1 MPLYTPGR
9 RRAII
14 LLLLTSVLLL
24 TLDLRGNAVLDAVR
38 TGYNKVLEPFESAA
52 DVVTRPIRNA
62 WRGITDYEDKAEE
75 VERLREQL
83 DAQRAD
89 QISAQA
95 QIIEHNELL
104 ALNNLPALSD
114 YENVVATV
122 VGASPTNIDQVI
134 EIDKGRDDGIDVG
147 MAVVSS
153 AGLVG
158 KITTPLLDDRAYV
171 MLLSDLQYA
180 TQVKVVPGAPP
191 RTTTSTTASST
202 TVPGHVPPGSAPV
215 GTTPTESSS
224 TTSTTSTTTTTTS
237 STVPT
242 EQPTTTEST
251 TSTSTS
257 TTLDLDSPRETG
269 VLRGQGD
276 GELPEVDLLADTPVI
291 GRIRRGDIVLTAG
304 GTESL
309 APQNIPVG
317 LVVNVVNRSTA
328 EGPLLEVEPLANLDE
343 LNFVRV
349 VLYKPASEV
358 EPAPAGTQ
366 AGD

>member
-9 RRAII
+9 RRAIV

-38 TGYNKVLEPFESAA
+38 AGYNKVLEPFESAA

-95 QIIEHNELL
+95 TLQEHEELL

-122 VGASPTNIDQVI
+122 VGARPTNIDQVI

-147 MAVVSS
+147 MAVVSR

-158 KITTPLLDDRAYV
+158 KITTPLLPDRAYV

-191 RTTTSTTASST
+191 ATTTTTSPTTTAA
-202 TVPGHVPPGSAPV
+202 GGAPPASP
-215 GTTPTESSS
+215 PTEATPPASS
-224 TTSTTSTTTTTTS
+224 TSTTTTVPPTDTTPAS
-237 STVPT
+237 
-242 EQPTTTEST
+242 

-257 TTLDLDSPRETG
+257 TTTTLDLDSPRETG
-269 VLRGQGD
+269 LLRGQGD
-276 GELPEVDLLADTPVI
+276 GDLPQVELLADTPVI

-317 LVVNVVNRSTA
+317 RVVNRISRSTA
-328 EGPLLEVEPLANLDE
+328 EGPLLEIEPYANLDE

-358 EPAPAGTQ
+358 EPPPDGTQ

>member
-9 RRAII
+9 RRAIV

-38 TGYNKVLEPFESAA
+38 SGYNKVLEPFESAA

-95 QIIEHNELL
+95 TILEYNELL

-147 MAVVSS
+147 MAVVSR

-158 KITTPLLDDRAYV
+158 KITTPLLPDRAYV

-191 RTTTSTTASST
+191 ATTTTTSPTTTAA
-202 TVPGHVPPGSAPV
+202 GGAPAV
-215 GTTPTESSS
+215 SPPTEATPPASS
-224 TTSTTSTTTTTTS
+224 TSTTTTT
-237 STVPT
+237 VPAD
-242 EQPTTTEST
+242 EST
-251 TSTSTS
+251 PASTSTSTS
-257 TTLDLDSPRETG
+257 TTTTLDLDSPRETG

-276 GELPEVDLLADTPVI
+276 GELPQVDLLADTPVI

-309 APQNIPVG
+309 APQNIPIG
-317 LVVNVVNRSTA
+317 RVVNVVTRSTA
-328 EGPLLEVEPLANLDE
+328 EGPLLEIEPYANLDE

-349 VLYKPASEV
+349 VLYKPASEA
-358 EPAPAGTQ
+358 EAPPDGTQ

>member
-9 RRAII
+9 RRAIV

-52 DVVTRPIRNA
+52 DVVTRPVRNA

-95 QIIEHNELL
+95 TILEHNELL

-147 MAVVSS
+147 MAVVSR

-158 KITTPLLDDRAYV
+158 KITSPLLPDRAYV

-191 RTTTSTTASST
+191 RPTTTTSPTTTAAGGSPPAAGQTEAPPPESST
-202 TVPGHVPPGSAPV
+202 S
-215 GTTPTESSS
+215 
-224 TTSTTSTTTTTTS
+224 TTTS
-237 STVPT
+237 STIPAEDT
-242 EQPTTTEST
+242 APAS
-251 TSTSTS
+251 TSTSTSTTTS

-269 VLRGQGD
+269 LLRGQGD
-276 GELPEVDLLADTPVI
+276 GELPQVDLLSDTPVI

-317 LVVNVVNRSTA
+317 RVVNRISRSTA
-328 EGPLLEVEPLANLDE
+328 EGPLLEVEPYANLSE
-343 LNFVRV
+343 LNYVRV

-358 EPAPAGTQ
+358 EPPPDGTQ
-366 AGD
+366 AGG

>member
-38 TGYNKVLEPFESAA
+38 AGYNKVLEPFESAA

-95 QIIEHNELL
+95 TILEHDELL

-147 MAVVSS
+147 MAVVSR

-158 KITTPLLDDRAYV
+158 KITTPLLPDRAYV
-171 MLLSDLQYA
+171 MLLSDLQYS

-191 RTTTSTTASST
+191 A
-202 TVPGHVPPGSAPV
+202 
-215 GTTPTESSS
+215 
-224 TTSTTSTTTTTTS
+224 TTTTTS
-237 STVPT
+237 PTTTIAGGPPASLPTEGTPPESSTSTTTSTVPT
-242 EQPTTTEST
+242 DDTTPAS

-257 TTLDLDSPRETG
+257 TTTTLDLDSPRETG
-269 VLRGQGD
+269 LLRGQGD
-276 GELPEVDLLADTPVI
+276 GELPQVDLLADTPVI

-304 GTESL
+304 GTLSL

-317 LVVNVVNRSTA
+317 RVVNVVSRSTA
-328 EGPLLEVEPLANLDE
+328 EGPLLEIEPYANLSE

-349 VLYKPASEV
+349 VLYEPASEV
-358 EPAPAGTQ
+358 EPAPDGTQ

>member
-9 RRAII
+9 RRAIV

-38 TGYNKVLEPFESAA
+38 AGYNRVLEPFESAA

-95 QIIEHNELL
+95 TLQEHEELL

-134 EIDKGRDDGIDVG
+134 EIDKGRDDGIEVG
-147 MAVVSS
+147 MAVVSR

-158 KITTPLLDDRAYV
+158 KITTPLLPDRAYV
-171 MLLSDLQYA
+171 MLLNDLQYA

-191 RTTTSTTASST
+191 ATTTTTTSPTT
-202 TVPGHVPPGSAPV
+202 TVAGGAPPASP
-215 GTTPTESSS
+215 PTEATPPAS
-224 TTSTTSTTTTTTS
+224 TSTTTTTAP
-237 STVPT
+237 PT
-242 EQPTTTEST
+242 DTTPES
-251 TSTSTS
+251 TSTSTTTT

-269 VLRGQGD
+269 LLRGQGD
-276 GELPEVDLLADTPVI
+276 ADLPQVELLADTPVI

-317 LVVNVVNRSTA
+317 RVVNRISRSTA
-328 EGPLLEVEPLANLDE
+328 EGPLLEIEPYANLDE

-358 EPAPAGTQ
+358 EPTPDGTQ

>member
-62 WRGITDYEDKAEE
+62 WRGITDYEDTAEE

-89 QISAQA
+89 QISARA
-95 QIIEHNELL
+95 QILEHNELL

-134 EIDKGRDDGIDVG
+134 EIDKGRDDGIEVG

-191 RTTTSTTASST
+191 RTTTSTTAPTT
-202 TVPGHVPPGSAPV
+202 TVPGQVPPASGPTD
-215 GTTPTESSS
+215 TTPTESSS
-224 TTSTTSTTTTTTS
+224 TTTTTTSTT
-237 STVPT
+237 VPAG
-242 EQPTTTEST
+242 EPTTTQST
-251 TSTSTS
+251 TSTSTT

-291 GRIRRGDIVLTAG
+291 GRIRPGDIVLTAG

-358 EPAPAGTQ
+358 EPTPDGTL

>member
-95 QIIEHNELL
+95 TILEHNELL

-134 EIDKGRDDGIDVG
+134 EIDKGRDDGIEVG

-191 RTTTSTTASST
+191 RTTTTTTAPTT
-202 TVPGHVPPGSAPV
+202 TVPGQVPPGSAPTA
-215 GTTPTESSS
+215 TTPES
-224 TTSTTSTTTTTTS
+224 TSTTTTTTS
-237 STVPT
+237 TTVPT
-242 EQPTTTEST
+242 GEPTTTEST
-251 TSTSTS
+251 TSTTSTS
-257 TTLDLDSPRETG
+257 TTTTLDLDNPRETG

-291 GRIRRGDIVLTAG
+291 GRIRPGDIVLTAG

-317 LVVNVVNRSTA
+317 IVVNVVNRSTA

-349 VLYKPASEV
+349 VLYKPATEV
-358 EPAPAGTQ
+358 EPAPDGTQ
-366 AGD
+366 AGG

>member
-9 RRAII
+9 RRAIV

-38 TGYNKVLEPFESAA
+38 AGYNKVLEPFESAA

-95 QIIEHNELL
+95 TIQEHNELL

-158 KITTPLLDDRAYV
+158 KITTPLLPDRAYV

-191 RTTTSTTASST
+191 ADDDDDQPDHHGRRRRRRRRRR
-202 TVPGHVPPGSAPV
+202 PRPRPRHPPRPRRRPCPPPTPRRRRRAPRHR
-215 GTTPTESSS
+215 PR
-224 TTSTTSTTTTTTS
+224 
-237 STVPT
+237 PR
-242 EQPTTTEST
+242 
-251 TSTSTS
+251 STSTARARRVCS
-257 TTLDLDSPRETG
+257 ADRATAICRRSNCSP
-269 VLRGQGD
+269 
-276 GELPEVDLLADTPVI
+276 TP
-291 GRIRRGDIVLTAG
+291 R
-304 GTESL
+304 
-309 APQNIPVG
+309 
-317 LVVNVVNRSTA
+317 
-328 EGPLLEVEPLANLDE
+328 
-343 LNFVRV
+343 
-349 VLYKPASEV
+349 
-358 EPAPAGTQ
+358 
-366 AGD
+366 

>member
-95 QIIEHNELL
+95 TILEHNELL

-134 EIDKGRDDGIDVG
+134 EIDKGRDDGIEVG

-191 RTTTSTTASST
+191 RTTTTTTAPTT
-202 TVPGHVPPGSAPV
+202 TVPGQVPPESAPTET
-215 GTTPTESSS
+215 TTPESS
-224 TTSTTSTTTTTTS
+224 STTTTTTS
-237 STVPT
+237 TTVPT
-242 EQPTTTEST
+242 GEPTTTEST
-251 TSTSTS
+251 TSTSTT
-257 TTLDLDSPRETG
+257 TTLDLDNPRETG

-291 GRIRRGDIVLTAG
+291 GRIRPGDIVLTAG

-317 LVVNVVNRSTA
+317 IVVNVVNRSTA

-349 VLYKPASEV
+349 VLYKPATEV
-358 EPAPAGTQ
+358 EPAPDGTQ

>member
-9 RRAII
+9 RRAIV

-24 TLDLRGNAVLDAVR
+24 TLDLRGNAFLDAVR
-38 TGYNKVLEPFESAA
+38 AGYNKVLEPFESAA

-95 QIIEHNELL
+95 TLQEHEELL

-122 VGASPTNIDQVI
+122 VGARPTNIDQVI

-147 MAVVSS
+147 MAVVSR

-158 KITTPLLDDRAYV
+158 KITTPLLPDRAYV

-191 RTTTSTTASST
+191 ATTTTTSPTTTAA
-202 TVPGHVPPGSAPV
+202 GGAPPASP
-215 GTTPTESSS
+215 PTEATLPASS
-224 TTSTTSTTTTTTS
+224 TSTTTTVPPTDTTPAS
-237 STVPT
+237 
-242 EQPTTTEST
+242 

-257 TTLDLDSPRETG
+257 TTTTLDLDSPRETG
-269 VLRGQGD
+269 LLRGQGD
-276 GELPEVDLLADTPVI
+276 GDLPQVELLADTPVI

-317 LVVNVVNRSTA
+317 RVVNRISRSTA
-328 EGPLLEVEPLANLDE
+328 EGPLLEIEPYANLDE

-358 EPAPAGTQ
+358 DPPPDGTQ

>member
-62 WRGITDYEDKAEE
+62 WRGITDYEDKADE

-95 QIIEHNELL
+95 TILEHNELL

-171 MLLSDLQYA
+171 MLLTDLQYA

-191 RTTTSTTASST
+191 RTTTTTTAPTT
-202 TVPGHVPPGSAPV
+202 TVPGQVPPASAPTE
-215 GTTPTESSS
+215 TTPPESS
-224 TTSTTSTTTTTTS
+224 STTTTTTS
-237 STVPT
+237 TTVPAGET
-242 EQPTTTEST
+242 TTTEST
-251 TSTSTS
+251 TSTSTT

-269 VLRGQGD
+269 LLRGQGD

-291 GRIRRGDIVLTAG
+291 GRIRPGDIVLTAG

-349 VLYKPASEV
+349 VLYKPATEV
-358 EPAPAGTQ
+358 EPAPDGTQ

>member
-14 LLLLTSVLLL
+14 LLLLSSVLLL

-83 DAQRAD
+83 DGLRAD
-89 QISAQA
+89 QVSAQA
-95 QIIEHNELL
+95 TIQEHNELL
-104 ALNNLPALSD
+104 ELNNLPALSD

-134 EIDKGRDDGIDVG
+134 EIDRGRDDGIEVG
-147 MAVVSS
+147 MAVVSR

-158 KITTPLLDDRAYV
+158 KITTPLLPDRAYV
-171 MLLSDLQYA
+171 MLLTDLQFGV
-180 TQVKVVPGAPP
+180 QVKVVPGAPP
-191 RTTTSTTASST
+191 PTTTTAPSTTAA
-202 TVPGHVPPGSAPV
+202 GDAPPGS
-215 GTTPTESSS
+215 GPTEATPAETTTTATT
-224 TTSTTSTTTTTTS
+224 TTSTTSTL
-237 STVPT
+237 PT
-242 EQPTTTEST
+242 ETTAATS

-257 TTLDLDSPRETG
+257 TTTTLDLDNPRETG
-269 VLRGQGD
+269 LLRGQGD

-317 LVVNVVNRSTA
+317 RVVNVVTRSTA
-328 EGPLLEVEPLANLDE
+328 EGPLLEIEPYANLGE

-349 VLYKPASEV
+349 VLYKPASEA
-358 EPAPAGTQ
+358 EPAPDGTQ

>member
-52 DVVTRPIRNA
+52 DVVTRPVRNA

-75 VERLREQL
+75 VERLREQIE
-83 DAQRAD
+83 AQRAD

-95 QIIEHNELL
+95 TILEHAELL

-134 EIDKGRDDGIDVG
+134 EIDKGRDDGIDIG

-158 KITTPLLDDRAYV
+158 KITSPLLPDRAYV
-171 MLLSDLQYA
+171 MLLNDLQYA

-191 RTTTSTTASST
+191 PTTTTTTTPPTTAA
-202 TVPGHVPPGSAPV
+202 GGLPPASAPIDA
-215 GTTPTESSS
+215 TPTESS
-224 TTSTTSTTTTTTS
+224 TSTTTTTS
-237 STVPT
+237 SVP
-242 EQPTTTEST
+242 PTDAAAAEST
-251 TSTSTS
+251 STSTSTS
-257 TTLDLDSPRETG
+257 TTTTLDLESPRETG
-269 VLRGQGD
+269 LLRGQGD

-317 LVVNVVNRSTA
+317 RVVNVVSRSTA
-328 EGPLLEVEPLANLDE
+328 EGPLLEIELYANLDE

-358 EPAPAGTQ
+358 EPPPDGTQ

>member
-9 RRAII
+9 RRAIV

-38 TGYNKVLEPFESAA
+38 AGYNKVLEPFESAA

-95 QIIEHNELL
+95 TLQEHEELL

-122 VGASPTNIDQVI
+122 VGARPTNIDQVI

-147 MAVVSS
+147 MAVVSR

-158 KITTPLLDDRAYV
+158 KITTPLLPDRAYV

-191 RTTTSTTASST
+191 ATTTTTSPTTTAA
-202 TVPGHVPPGSAPV
+202 GGAPPASP
-215 GTTPTESSS
+215 PTEATLPASS
-224 TTSTTSTTTTTTS
+224 TSTTTTVPPTDTTPAS
-237 STVPT
+237 
-242 EQPTTTEST
+242 

-257 TTLDLDSPRETG
+257 TTTTLDLDSPRETG
-269 VLRGQGD
+269 LLRGQGD
-276 GELPEVDLLADTPVI
+276 GDLPQVELLADTPVI

-317 LVVNVVNRSTA
+317 RVVNRISRSTA
-328 EGPLLEVEPLANLDE
+328 EGPLLEIEPYANLDE

-358 EPAPAGTQ
+358 EPPPDGTQ